1 MVEKSYTAQGGQGAD
16 WWPGVVDPL
25 RSLGNKVAD
34 FFTPSADASAKI
46 DTYEINVELP
56 GVAEKDIDVTLHDRV
71 LGIKGEKRTEK
82 KEEGKSF
89 YFSERSYGTFQR
101 SFRLPEDANDKS
113 IEATFK
119 DGVLNIKIG
128 KTAALEDKAERIKIN
143 G

>member
-1 MVEKSYTAQGGQGAD
+1 M
-16 WWPGVVDPL
+16 L
-25 RSLGNKVAD
+25 FRS
-34 FFTPSADASAKI
+34 
-46 DTYEINVELP
+46 VELP